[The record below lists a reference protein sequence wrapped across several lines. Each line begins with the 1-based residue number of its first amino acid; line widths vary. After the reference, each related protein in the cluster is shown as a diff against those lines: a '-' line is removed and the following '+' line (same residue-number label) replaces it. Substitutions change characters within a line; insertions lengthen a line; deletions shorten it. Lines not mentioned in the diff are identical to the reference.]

1 MDYNTALYCTKY
13 KCPKCRSI
21 KIGFYVDTLD
31 FTSLVI
37 LYTGNAVLL
46 PLPDSDFAKYMIFLK
61 RVLLDIWLPACDSRN
76 DINYTLWNCKN
87 CFEVGEFKRK

>member
-46 PLPDSDFAKYMIFLK
+46 PLPVDHSIPDNSFI
-61 RVLLDIWLPACDSRN
+61 
-76 DINYTLWNCKN
+76 
-87 CFEVGEFKRK
+87 